1 MKRCSL
7 LNEEQINELSQIVKN
22 GRRSG
27 REVRRAQAILL
38 LDKKTKIEVIKKA
51 TFYQRRQ
58 IYELREQYLEEGLKA
73 IEDKRKGKPKRLLTK
88 KQLKEIKRTLITRTP
103 EDFNYGYPFWTTG
116 ILGDFIK
123 REYDVCY
130 KSKTSLYL
138 IFREAKFTYHKPGRV
153 YHNQD
158 PEEVTRWQ
166 KETQPIIKE
175 ALKDKETVILTEDE
189 MILSTQT
196 TFQKIW
202 LPEGEYP
209 RVEVSNIRKNRSIYG
224 FLNIKT
230 GEEHAFKTEW
240 QNMYETVK
248 ILKKIRKIY
257 PKKKLLILW
266 DNAGWHRGSKTQEF
280 IQKDQ
285 NIKTIYFPKY
295 SPEEN
300 PQEHIWKNGREQ
312 ITNNHFIENID
323 KAADEFIAY
332 LNKTRFPYLL
342 LGFSAILKC

>member
-1 MKRCSL
+1 MKRYPEL
-7 LNEEQINELSQIVKN
+7 TEEQINQLSQVVKD
-22 GRRSG
+22 GKRSG
-27 REVRRAQAILL
+27 REVRRAQVILL
-38 LDKKTKIEVIKKA
+38 LDKKTKIENIKKT

-58 IYELREQYLEEGLKA
+58 IYELREGYLQSGLKA
-73 IEDKRKGKPKRLLTK
+73 IEDKRKGQPKCLLTK
-88 KQLKEIKRTLITRTP
+88 KQLKEIKSTLKTKTP
-103 EDFNYGYPFWTTG
+103 EEFGYDYPFWTSG

-138 IFREAKFTYHKPGRV
+138 IFKEARFTYHKPGRV
-153 YHNQD
+153 YEKQD
-158 PEEVTRWQ
+158 PEEVRQWQ
-166 KETQPIIKE
+166 KETKPLIKE
-175 ALKDKETVILTEDE
+175 AFKDKETIILTEDE
-189 MILSTQT
+189 MLLSTQT

-209 RVEVSNIRKNRSIYG
+209 KVEVANTKKNRSIYG

-230 GEEHAFKTEW
+230 SDEHAFKAPW

-266 DNAGWHRGSKTQEF
+266 DGAGWHRGSKTQEF
-280 IQKDQ
+280 IEKDQ
-285 NIKTIYFPKY
+285 KIQTIYFPKY

-300 PQEHIWKNGREQ
+300 PQEHIWKNGRDQ
-312 ITNNHFIENID
+312 VSHNRFIENID
-323 KAADEFIAY
+323 RATDEFIAY
-332 LNKTRFPYLL
+332 LNKTKFCYSL
-342 LGFSAILKC
+342 LGFSAIS